1 MAKTTDFLSQTSG
14 KLTDQFTTRQTA
26 FGTIL
31 ARTPKKTANPRRS
44 EKQANMRCQMA
55 NMSANFKLFQGKL
68 KLAWENKRTGLSE
81 YNCFVASNYDK
92 NPVYITKSMRVA
104 GACVLAESYISS
116 GSLAPIDLGL
126 TDEGV
131 LVSDLQ
137 LGSLQIGAGTTVADL
152 TIAILQNNQDWEDGD
167 QLTWFYGVQ
176 RVDSAGT
183 PRATMTAQ
191 KVVLDTTN
199 ETQLWSVV
207 SELGFKSVQ
216 GAQGGQVLGMGQALV
231 NAGGVW
237 VHSREKDG
245 SSIKVSS
252 QQMMVVS
259 DVLAQYQTYQA
270 MKASA
275 DSYGGINGSVAYLN
289 PGVSFSDLSSGGS
302 GSQSGGSSQSGN
314 TGGGSTGNGGSTQNG
329 GGTGTITGGDGGNT
343 GGGTNT
349 NSTNPTNSVA
359 APTISG
365 NTPFEE
371 STSVTMSAEAGAE
384 IRYTTDGSAPTASTG
399 TVYSGAVTLSET
411 TTVKAIAIKDG
422 TSSQVS
428 SKTFT
433 KSSGNGGGGGEG
445 SGDME

>member
-1 MAKTTDFLSQTSG
+1 ML
-14 KLTDQFTTRQTA
+14 
-26 FGTIL
+26 
-31 ARTPKKTANPRRS
+31 
-44 EKQANMRCQMA
+44 
-55 NMSANFKLFQGKL
+55 
-68 KLAWENKRTGLSE
+68 
-81 YNCFVASNYDK
+81 Y
-92 NPVYITKSMRVA
+92 
-104 GACVLAESYISS
+104 
-116 GSLAPIDLGL
+116 
-126 TDEGV
+126 
-131 LVSDLQ
+131 
-137 LGSLQIGAGTTVADL
+137 
-152 TIAILQNNQDWEDGD
+152 
-167 QLTWFYGVQ
+167 
-176 RVDSAGT
+176 
-183 PRATMTAQ
+183 
-191 KVVLDTTN
+191 
-199 ETQLWSVV
+199 TQLWSVV

-302 GSQSGGSSQSGN
+302 GSQSGN

-349 NSTNPTNSVA
+349 NPTNPTNSVA
-359 APTISG
+359 APVISG
-365 NTPFEE
+365 STPFEE

-384 IRYTTDGSAPTASTG
+384 IRYTTDGSVPTASTG

-411 TTVKAIAIKDG
+411 TTVKAIAVKDG

>member
-81 YNCFVASNYDK
+81 FNCFVASNYDK

-116 GSLAPIDLGL
+116 GSLPPIDAVVG
-126 TDEGV
+126 TGGV
-131 LVSDLQ
+131 LVSDLK
-137 LGSLQIGAGTTVADL
+137 LGSLVIDAQTTVADL
-152 TIAILQNNQDWEDGD
+152 TMAILQNNAEWEDGD

-183 PRATMTAQ
+183 PRASLTAE

-199 ETQLWSVV
+199 ENALWNVV
-207 SELGFKSVQ
+207 SAVGFSSVSA
-216 GAQGGQVLGMGQALV
+216 GTSGYVLGMGQALV

-237 VHSREKDG
+237 VHSREKDSG
-245 SSIKVSS
+245 SIKVSS
-252 QQMMVVS
+252 QQMTVVS
-259 DVLAQYQTYQA
+259 EVLAQYQTYQA
-270 MKASA
+270 MVASA
-275 DSYGGINGSVAYLN
+275 ASYGGINSSVAYLKPETLASISGTSQN
-289 PGVSFSDLSSGGS
+289 SPNSQTSQGGS
-302 GSQSGGSSQSGN
+302 NS
-314 TGGGSTGNGGSTQNG
+314 
-329 GGTGTITGGDGGNT
+329 GGNT
-343 GGGTNT
+343 GGTTTGGGTT
-349 NSTNPTNSVA
+349 VTVA
-359 APTISG
+359 APTFSG
-365 NTPFEE
+365 ETQFTE
-371 STSVTMSAEAGAE
+371 STQVTMSGPAGAS
-384 IRYTTDGSAPTASTG
+384 IFYTVDGSTPTDQSLE
-399 TVYSGAVTLSET
+399 YEEPITLSAT

-422 TSSQVS
+422 VS
-428 SKTFT
+428 SAVTSRTYSKVE
-433 KSSGNGGGGGEG
+433 GGDDEPGG
-445 SGDME
+445 DDH

>member
-81 YNCFVASNYDK
+81 FNCFVASNYDK

-167 QLTWFYGVQ
+167 QLTWFYGVD
-176 RVDSAGT
+176 R
-183 PRATMTAQ
+183 
-191 KVVLDTTN
+191 K
-199 ETQLWSVV
+199 SVV
-207 SELGFKSVQ
+207 
-216 GAQGGQVLGMGQALV
+216 
-231 NAGGVW
+231 
-237 VHSREKDG
+237 
-245 SSIKVSS
+245 
-252 QQMMVVS
+252 
-259 DVLAQYQTYQA
+259 
-270 MKASA
+270 
-275 DSYGGINGSVAYLN
+275 
-289 PGVSFSDLSSGGS
+289 
-302 GSQSGGSSQSGN
+302 
-314 TGGGSTGNGGSTQNG
+314 
-329 GGTGTITGGDGGNT
+329 
-343 GGGTNT
+343 
-349 NSTNPTNSVA
+349 
-359 APTISG
+359 
-365 NTPFEE
+365 
-371 STSVTMSAEAGAE
+371 
-384 IRYTTDGSAPTASTG
+384 
-399 TVYSGAVTLSET
+399 
-411 TTVKAIAIKDG
+411 
-422 TSSQVS
+422 
-428 SKTFT
+428 
-433 KSSGNGGGGGEG
+433 
-445 SGDME
+445 